1 MLNDVVKQT
10 IQGAYSNW
18 LAARGLKPRAGQSSM
33 IAHVANALARSG
45 DPESGAP
52 PICVVEAGTGTG
64 KTIAYAVAA
73 IPIARALG
81 KKLVVSTAT
90 VALQEQLAYRDFPDL
105 QAAGALDFSFA
116 LAKGRGRYACTARLD
131 SLLRGAHDADESQL
145 ALMDEL
151 VPAVNAEAR
160 SLFQALY
167 GAVSDGSW
175 AGDRDSWPD
184 ALPDGRWAMVTTDHH
199 QCSGRRCS
207 YVAQCPFFSAREGLD
222 SVDCIVANHDLV
234 LADIAL
240 GGGAVLPAPEDTI
253 YVFDEAH
260 HLPDKARNQLSF
272 HARIGL
278 AREHIA
284 ECRRLAGELIA
295 EPRSSD
301 TLRRRL
307 SEVPGLGEEIDLALG
322 SAGALLQP
330 LLVAAP
336 VARSGVTEY
345 RLPHGRVPAEI
356 AGVAAVLH
364 NALAKLGGAL
374 GGAEEEL
381 ARQLELGGAAAQ
393 SRYALLGL
401 MIGRIERL
409 LSLWRAWAEPD
420 RAGEPPQARWIR
432 TSEQRALEDI
442 EVAAA
447 PVLAANL
454 LRESIWE
461 RACGAVLTSAT
472 LTALGSFDRIILR
485 AGLPDDSVFATV
497 PSPFDYQGRACL
509 AVPRLAADPGDPL
522 AHTREVGSWLDANL
536 DLAEASLVL
545 FASRKQ
551 MRDVYDRV
559 CLALRDRILL
569 QDHFTK
575 QELLRLH
582 RERVE
587 AGAGSVIFGLA
598 SFAEGIDLP
607 GGYCMHVVIAKLP
620 FAVPDE
626 PVEAALAEWVESRGG
641 NPFMEISVP
650 DAALRLVQASGR
662 LLRTEEDTGRI
673 TLLDRR
679 VITRAYGRK
688 ILDSL
693 PPFRR
698 EVA

>member
-1 MLNDVVKQT
+1 
-10 IQGAYSNW
+10 
-18 LAARGLKPRAGQSSM
+18 
-33 IAHVANALARSG
+33 
-45 DPESGAP
+45 
-52 PICVVEAGTGTG
+52 
-64 KTIAYAVAA
+64 
-73 IPIARALG
+73 
-81 KKLVVSTAT
+81 
-90 VALQEQLAYRDFPDL
+90 
-105 QAAGALDFSFA
+105 
-116 LAKGRGRYACTARLD
+116 
-131 SLLRGAHDADESQL
+131 
-145 ALMDEL
+145 
-151 VPAVNAEAR
+151 
-160 SLFQALY
+160 
-167 GAVSDGSW
+167 
-175 AGDRDSWPD
+175 
-184 ALPDGRWAMVTTDHH
+184 
-199 QCSGRRCS
+199 
-207 YVAQCPFFSAREGLD
+207 
-222 SVDCIVANHDLV
+222 
-234 LADIAL
+234 
-240 GGGAVLPAPEDTI
+240 
-253 YVFDEAH
+253 
-260 HLPDKARNQLSF
+260 
-272 HARIGL
+272 
-278 AREHIA
+278 
-284 ECRRLAGELIA
+284 
-295 EPRSSD
+295 
-301 TLRRRL
+301 
-307 SEVPGLGEEIDLALG
+307 
-322 SAGALLQP
+322 
-330 LLVAAP
+330 
-336 VARSGVTEY
+336 
-345 RLPHGRVPAEI
+345 
-356 AGVAAVLH
+356 
-364 NALAKLGGAL
+364 
-374 GGAEEEL
+374 
-381 ARQLELGGAAAQ
+381 
-393 SRYALLGL
+393 
-401 MIGRIERL
+401 
-409 LSLWRAWAEPD
+409 
-420 RAGEPPQARWIR
+420 
-432 TSEQRALEDI
+432 
-442 EVAAA
+442 
-447 PVLAANL
+447 NL